1 MDQRSLYLLR
11 QAITAVFK
19 RWRLVALV
27 IGTIVVPFNFF
38 NFIVRQPV
46 YNARAKVMITKDRG
60 YAEVSPL
67 ERERAASWLPNES
80 AVNSEIQLIRSRDLM
95 RRLHDELSNQ
105 SATNPEGAF
114 PVPSID
120 QLEQRVAAMRKPQSN
135 VLEITYRSSD
145 PDFAVHA
152 VNTLVGLYSR
162 YHIETHK
169 PLGAL
174 AFFDRETQSAK
185 EAFVQADL
193 ELERFDATNG
203 LTSVAAEKDNM
214 LRQRAQL
221 EADLRRT
228 EAQVTE
234 LTTKVAAIEA
244 ELEYIPEQE
253 AVETEMVPNPL
264 LGYLRQNV
272 ARLEMERERLLQ
284 LYTPQHRLVVDVETE
299 LAALKSQVAGQEG
312 SVVGRK
318 KMAQTPTRRRLQED
332 LLSSQAELGALEA
345 RRAMLAERITDYEGK
360 IRVLHAKH
368 YEVMR
373 LRRDREE
380 AKKRYDS
387 VLVKLNEIRISDAMD
402 LAGLSNVSVIEA
414 AALPLDREADYR
426 LVTLALTTFLSLL
439 LGVSAAVVVEL
450 VNPVMNSDL
459 DVRHHLDL
467 PVLAAIPAA
476 AGAGGV
482 DGNLNFQGN
491 NLQGNQ
497 QGNQQGNAGNGYR
510 VGNARRPVNRRG
522 NNGNNGGNFGPRA

>member
-11 QAITAVFK
+11 QAITAIFK

-27 IGTIVVPFNFF
+27 IASIVIPFNFF
-38 NFIVRQPV
+38 NFLIRQPV
-46 YNARAKVMITKDRG
+46 YNAHSKIMITRDRA

-67 ERERAASWLPNES
+67 QRERAAAELPNES
-80 AVNSEIQLIRSRDLM
+80 LVNSELQLIRSRDLI
-95 RRLHDELSNQ
+95 RRLHDELEAQ

-114 PVPSID
+114 PVPSIV
-120 QLEQRVAAMRKPQSN
+120 QLEQRISAVRKPQSN
-135 VLEITYRSSD
+135 VVEIGYRSSD
-145 PDFAVHA
+145 PDFAVHV
-152 VNTLVGLYSR
+152 VNTLVGLHSK

-169 PLGAL
+169 EQGAL
-174 AFFDRETQSAK
+174 NFFDRETQAAK
-185 EAFVQADL
+185 ENFVQADL

-264 LGYLRQNV
+264 LTYLRQNV

-312 SVVGRK
+312 TVVGRK
-318 KMAQTPTRRRLQED
+318 KMSQTPTRRRLQED
-332 LLSSQAELGALEA
+332 LLASQAELGALEA
-345 RRAMLAERITDYEGK
+345 RRAMLAERITDYEGR

-380 AKKRYDS
+380 AKKRYDAI
-387 VLVKLNEIRISDAMD
+387 LGKLNEVKVSEAMD
-402 LAGLSNVSVIEA
+402 MAGLSNISVIEA
-414 AALPLDREADYR
+414 AALPLAREPDYR
-426 LVTLALTTFLSLL
+426 MVTLALTTFLALL
-439 LGVSAAVVVEL
+439 LGISSAVVVEL
-450 VNPVMNSDL
+450 INPVMNSDL

-467 PVLAAIPAA
+467 PVLAAIPAS
-476 AGAGGV
+476 GGGGGPG
-482 DGNLNFQGN
+482 GNLNFQGN

-497 QGNQQGNAGNGYR
+497 QGNNQQIGNGYR
-510 VGNARRPVNRRG
+510 VGNARRPANRG
-522 NNGNNGGNFGPRA
+522 NGGDRTL

>member
-11 QAITAVFK
+11 QAITAIFK

-27 IGTIVVPFNFF
+27 LATIVVPFNFF
-38 NFIVRQPV
+38 NFLIRQPV
-46 YNARAKVMITKDRG
+46 YNARAKVMITKDRA

-67 ERERAASWLPNES
+67 ERERAVSDLPNEMV
-80 AVNSEIQLIRSRDLM
+80 VNSELQLIRSRDLM
-95 RRLHDELSNQ
+95 RRLHDELETQ

-114 PVPSID
+114 PVPTVV
-120 QLEQRVAAMRKPQSN
+120 QLEQRIGAARKPQSN
-135 VLEITYRSSD
+135 VVEVSYRSSD
-145 PDFAVHA
+145 PDFAIHV

-169 PLGAL
+169 ALGAL
-174 AFFDRETQSAK
+174 AFFDKETQTAK
-185 EAFVQADL
+185 ESFVNADL
-193 ELERFDATNG
+193 ELERFDAAHG
-203 LTSVAAEKDNM
+203 LTSVATEKDNM

-234 LTTKVAAIEA
+234 LTTKVAAVEA

-264 LGYLRQNV
+264 LGYLRQNM

-299 LAALKSQVAGQEG
+299 LAAIRSQVAGQEG
-312 SVVGRK
+312 TVVGRK
-318 KMAQTPTRRRLQED
+318 KMSQTPTRRRLQED

-380 AKKRYDS
+380 AKKKYDA
-387 VLVKLNEIRISDAMD
+387 VLGKLNEVRVSEAMD
-402 LAGLSNVSVIEA
+402 LAGLSNISIIEA
-414 AALPLDREADYR
+414 AAAPLEREADYR
-426 LVTLALTTFLSLL
+426 MVTLALTTFLALF
-439 LGVSAAVVVEL
+439 LGISAAVVVEL
-450 VNPVMNSDL
+450 INPVMNSDL

-476 AGAGGV
+476 VGPGGPG
-482 DGNLNFQGN
+482 GNLNFQGN
-491 NLQGNQ
+491 NLQDNQ
-497 QGNQQGNAGNGYR
+497 QYNQGNQQGNNTSGYR
-510 VGNARRPVNRRG
+510 VGNARRTGNRG
-522 NNGNNGGNFGPRA
+522 NGGNGGGGRNV

>member
-11 QAITAVFK
+11 QAITAIFK
-19 RWRLVALV
+19 RWRLVAFV
-27 IGTIVVPFNFF
+27 IATIVVPFNFF
-38 NFIVRQPV
+38 NIVIRQPV
-46 YNARAKVMITKDRG
+46 FSAKSMVMITKDRA

-67 ERERAASWLPNES
+67 EREHAVDSLPNE
-80 AVNSEIQLIRSRDLM
+80 AVVNSEIQLLRSRDLV
-95 RRLHDELSNQ
+95 RRLHDELETQ

-114 PVPSID
+114 AVPTVI
-120 QLEQRVAAMRKPQSN
+120 QLENHMSALRKPQSN
-135 VLEITYRSSD
+135 VVEISYRSSN
-145 PDFAVHA
+145 PDFAIHV
-152 VNTLVGLYSR
+152 VNTLVGLYMK
-162 YHIETHK
+162 YHVETHK
-169 PLGAL
+169 SLGAL
-174 AFFDRETQSAK
+174 SFFDKETQAAK
-185 EAFVQADL
+185 ESFVQADL

-203 LTSVAAEKDNM
+203 LTSVATEKDNM

-234 LTTKVAAIEA
+234 LTTKVAAMEA

-253 AVETEMVPNPL
+253 AVETEMIPNPL
-264 LGYLRQNV
+264 LAYLRQNA

-299 LAALKSQVAGQEG
+299 LAALRSQVAGQEG
-312 SVVGRK
+312 TVVGRK
-318 KMAQTPTRRRLQED
+318 KMSQTPTRTRLQEG
-332 LLSSQAELGALEA
+332 LLTSQAELGALEA

-380 AKKRYDS
+380 AKKRYDG
-387 VLVKLNEIRISDAMD
+387 VLGKLNEIQISEAMD

-414 AALPLDREADYR
+414 AAAPLEREADYQ
-426 LVTLALTTFLSLL
+426 LVTLALTSFLALL

-450 VNPVMNSDL
+450 INPVMNSDL

-467 PVLAAIPAA
+467 PVLAAIPAT
-476 AGAGGV
+476 GSGGGPG
-482 DGNLNFQGN
+482 GNLNFQGN

-510 VGNARRPVNRRG
+510 VGNARRSGNRRG
-522 NNGNNGGNFGPRA
+522 NGNGNGNRQA

>member
-19 RWRLVALV
+19 RWRVVALV
-27 IGTIVVPFNFF
+27 IATIVVPFNFF
-38 NFIVRQPV
+38 NFLIRQPV
-46 YNARAKVMITKDRG
+46 FSAHSMVMITKDRA

-67 ERERAASWLPNES
+67 EREHAVDALPNE
-80 AVNSEIQLIRSRDLM
+80 AVVNSEIQLLRSRDLI
-95 RRLHDELSNQ
+95 RNLHEELETQ
-105 SATNPEGAF
+105 SQTNPEGAF
-114 PVPSID
+114 PIPSLV
-120 QLEQRVAAMRKPQSN
+120 QLEQRISAVRKPQSN
-135 VLEITYRSSD
+135 VVEVSYRSSN
-145 PDFAVHA
+145 PDFAIHV
-152 VNTLVGLYSR
+152 VNTLVGIYEKT
-162 YHIETHK
+162 HIQKHK
-169 PLGAL
+169 SPGAL
-174 AFFDRETQSAK
+174 TFFDKEAQSAK
-185 EAFVQADL
+185 ESFVQADL

-203 LTSVAAEKDNM
+203 LTSVATEKDNM

-234 LTTKVAAIEA
+234 LTTKVAAYEA

-253 AVETEMVPNPL
+253 AVETEMIPNPM

-299 LAALKSQVAGQEG
+299 LAAIKSQVAGQDG
-312 SVVGRK
+312 TVVGRK
-318 KMAQTPTRRRLQED
+318 KMSQTPTRRRLQED
-332 LLSSQAELGALEA
+332 LLTSQAELGALEA
-345 RRAMLAERITDYEGK
+345 RRAMLAERITDYEGR

-380 AKKRYDS
+380 AKKRYDA
-387 VLVKLNEIRISDAMD
+387 VLGKLNEVKISEAMD
-402 LAGLSNVSVIEA
+402 MAGLSNISVIEA
-414 AALPLDREADYR
+414 AAAPLAREPDYR
-426 LVTLALTTFLSLL
+426 LVTLALTSFLALL
-439 LGVSAAVVVEL
+439 LGISAAVVIEL
-450 VNPVMNSDL
+450 INPVMNSDL

-476 AGAGGV
+476 PGGGGSG
-482 DGNLNFQGN
+482 GNLNFQGN
-491 NLQGNQ
+491 NLQNNQQ

-510 VGNARRPVNRRG
+510 IGNSRRPGNRRG
-522 NNGNNGGNFGPRA
+522 NGN

>member
-11 QAITAVFK
+11 QAITAIFK

-27 IGTIVVPFNFF
+27 IACIVVPFNFV
-38 NFIVRQPV
+38 NFLIRQPV
-46 YNARAKVMITKDRG
+46 YNAHSKIMITKDRA

-67 ERERAASWLPNES
+67 EREHAVADLPNEMV
-80 AVNSEIQLIRSRDLM
+80 VNSEIQLIRSRDLM
-95 RRLHDELSNQ
+95 RRLHDELETQSNQ
-105 SATNPEGAF
+105 ENAW
-114 PVPSID
+114 PVPSIVA
-120 QLEQRVAAMRKPQSN
+120 LEQRVSAVRKPQSN
-135 VLEITYRSSD
+135 VVEVSYRSSD
-145 PDFAVHA
+145 PTFAIHV
-152 VNTLVGLYSR
+152 VNTLVSLYSR

-169 PLGAL
+169 ALGAL
-174 AFFDRETQSAK
+174 AFFDKETQLAK
-185 EAFVQADL
+185 ESFVNADL
-193 ELERFDATNG
+193 ELERFDAAHG
-203 LTSVAAEKDNM
+203 LTSVATEKDNM

-253 AVETEMVPNPL
+253 AVETEMIPNPL
-264 LGYLRQNV
+264 LGYLRQNL

-284 LYTPQHRLVVDVETE
+284 LYTPQHRLVIDVETE
-299 LAALKSQVAGQEG
+299 VAAIKSQLAGQEG
-312 SVVGRK
+312 TVVGRK

-332 LLSSQAELGALEA
+332 LLSSQAEVGALEA

-380 AKKRYDS
+380 AKKRYDA
-387 VLVKLNEIRISDAMD
+387 VLGKLNEVKVSEAMD
-402 LAGLSNVSVIEA
+402 LAGLSNISIIEA
-414 AALPLDREADYR
+414 AAEPLEREADYR
-426 LVTLALTTFLSLL
+426 VVTLALTTFLALF
-439 LGVSAAVVVEL
+439 LGISAAVVVEL
-450 VNPVMNSDL
+450 INPVMNSDL

-476 AGAGGV
+476 VGAGGPG
-482 DGNLNFQGN
+482 GNLNFQGN
-491 NLQGNQ
+491 NLQQNQ
-497 QGNQQGNAGNGYR
+497 QGNQQGQTGNGYR
-510 VGNARRPVNRRG
+510 VGNARRSGNRG
-522 NNGNNGGNFGPRA
+522 NGNDGGGRPA

>member
-11 QAITAVFK
+11 QAITAMFK
-19 RWRLVALV
+19 RWRLVGFV
-27 IGTIVVPFNFF
+27 IAAIVVPFNFY
-38 NFIVRQPV
+38 NLLIRQPV
-46 YNARAKVMITKDRG
+46 YSARAKVMITKDRS

-67 ERERAASWLPNES
+67 EGTHAVSDLPNEMV
-80 AVNSEIQLIRSRDLM
+80 VNSEIQLIRSRDLM
-95 RRLHDELSNQ
+95 RRLHDELETQ

-114 PVPSID
+114 PVPTVV
-120 QLEQRVAAMRKPQSN
+120 QLEQRVAAVRKPQSN
-135 VLEITYRSSD
+135 VVEVSYRSSD
-145 PDFAVHA
+145 ADFAIHV

-169 PLGAL
+169 ALGAF
-174 AFFDRETQSAK
+174 AFFDREAQTAK
-185 EAFVQADL
+185 EGFVQADL
-193 ELERFDATNG
+193 ELERFDAAHG
-203 LTSVAAEKDNM
+203 LTSVATEKDNM

-264 LGYLRQNV
+264 LGYLRQNA

-299 LAALKSQVAGQEG
+299 LAALRSQIAGQEG

-332 LLSSQAELGALEA
+332 LLTSQAELGALEA

-387 VLVKLNEIRISDAMD
+387 TLGKFNELRISEAMD
-402 LAGLSNVSVIEA
+402 LAGLSNISVIEA
-414 AALPLDREADYR
+414 AAMPLEREADYK
-426 LVTLALTTFLSLL
+426 LMSLALTTFLALL

-476 AGAGGV
+476 PGGGGPG
-482 DGNLNFQGN
+482 GNLNFQGN
-491 NLQGNQ
+491 NDLQNNQ
-497 QGNQQGNAGNGYR
+497 QNNQQGNAANGYR
-510 VGNARRPVNRRG
+510 VGNARRPGNRRG
-522 NNGNNGGNFGPRA
+522 PGNDGGGRPA

>member
-11 QAITAVFK
+11 QAITAIFK

-27 IGTIVVPFNFF
+27 IATIVVPFNFF
-38 NFIVRQPV
+38 NFLIRQPV
-46 YNARAKVMITKDRG
+46 FNAHAKVMITKDRA

-67 ERERAASWLPNES
+67 EREHAVADLPNEMV
-80 AVNSEIQLIRSRDLM
+80 VNSEIQLIRSRDLM
-95 RRLHDELSNQ
+95 RRLHDELETQ
-105 SATNPEGAF
+105 SASNPEGAF
-114 PVPSID
+114 PVPTIV
-120 QLEQRVAAMRKPQSN
+120 QLEQRVAAVRKPQSN
-135 VLEITYRSSD
+135 VVEVSYRSSD
-145 PDFAVHA
+145 ADFAIHV
-152 VNTLVGLYSR
+152 VNTLVNLYSR

-169 PLGAL
+169 TPGAM
-174 AFFDRETQSAK
+174 AFFDKETQAAK
-185 EAFVQADL
+185 ESFVNADL
-193 ELERFDATNG
+193 ELERFDAAHG
-203 LTSVAAEKDNM
+203 LTSVATEKDNM

-234 LTTKVAAIEA
+234 LTTKVAAVEA

-253 AVETEMVPNPL
+253 AVETEMIPNPL
-264 LGYLRQNV
+264 LSYLRQNM

-299 LAALKSQVAGQEG
+299 LAAIKSQVAGQEG
-312 SVVGRK
+312 TVVGRK

-332 LLSSQAELGALEA
+332 LLTSQAELGALEA

-380 AKKRYDS
+380 AKKRYDA
-387 VLVKLNEIRISDAMD
+387 VLGKFDEVRISEAMD
-402 LAGLSNVSVIEA
+402 LAGLSNVAVIEA
-414 AALPLDREADYR
+414 AAAPLEREADYR
-426 LVTLALTTFLSLL
+426 VVTLALTTFLALF

-450 VNPVMNSDL
+450 INPVMNSDL

-476 AGAGGV
+476 VGAGGPG
-482 DGNLNFQGN
+482 GNLNFQGN
-491 NLQGNQ
+491 NLQQNQ
-497 QGNQQGNAGNGYR
+497 QGNQQGNTGNGYR
-510 VGNARRPVNRRG
+510 VGNARRSGNRG
-522 NNGNNGGNFGPRA
+522 NDNEGGGR